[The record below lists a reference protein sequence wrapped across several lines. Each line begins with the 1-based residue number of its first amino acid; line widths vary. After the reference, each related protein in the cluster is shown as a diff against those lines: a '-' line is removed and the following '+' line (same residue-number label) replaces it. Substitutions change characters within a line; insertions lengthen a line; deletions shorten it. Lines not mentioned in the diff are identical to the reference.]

1 MPSIIYTHD
10 FEFKFGYAKNYH
22 KMKGEAEFNVDGE
35 ASYRLAEPAEGMTV
49 RQNRLVNRLF
59 STVRL
64 LFQDFKGLD
73 KLEITKKP

>member
-1 MPSIIYTHD
+1 MPLPIYTHD
-10 FEFKFGYAKNYH
+10 FEFKFGFAENYH
-22 KMKGEAEFNVDGE
+22 EMKGEAEFNVDGE

-59 STVRL
+59 STMRL

-73 KLEITKKP
+73 KIEVIKKP